1 MTAPGAQTSWRLR
14 AALLVAGTLL
24 GLLLMELALRVAHV
38 APPRVPNPPDADRRR
53 EDVRPNHL
61 GLRERWEEV
70 PPVLPR
76 QCRVAVLGDSF
87 AYGESVAFADTLPQ
101 QLQRRL
107 QAALADQPV
116 LVMNLG
122 RPDNDTAQ
130 EAARYAALQPQLHAN
145 VLLLV
150 AYVNDLDV
158 PNPAYTLADI
168 YGAGGAPDW
177 FDAHS
182 RVVAHLRA
190 RLRLALMQRR
200 TVAWYRSG
208 VDRNTAQSFDTMAR
222 HIRGL
227 RADAQRDGVAF
238 AMTLY
243 PWLYQLDQYLLP
255 EAHRWLG
262 DLARQEQ
269 IPWVDLL
276 PVFAGR
282 PHETLRVSPA
292 NEHPNAL
299 GHRLAAEALTPTLTS
314 LCRAVGQR
322 E

>member
-1 MTAPGAQTSWRLR
+1 MRPWRLR
-14 AALLVAGTLL
+14 AALLVAGATL
-24 GLLLMELALRVAHV
+24 GLLLMELALRIADVP
-38 APPRVPNPPDADRRR
+38 PPRVPELPDADRRR
-53 EDVRPNHL
+53 EDVRANGL
-61 GLRERWEEV
+61 GLRERWEDV
-70 PPVLPR
+70 PTAQPR
-76 QCRVAVLGDSF
+76 ECRVAVLGDSF

-101 QLQRRL
+101 QLQQLL
-107 QAALADQPV
+107 QAALPDQPV
-116 LVMNLG
+116 RVMNLG
-122 RPDNDTAQ
+122 RPDNDTAK
-130 EAARYAALQPQLHAN
+130 EAARYAALQPRLRAN

-158 PNPAYTLADI
+158 PNPAYTLAEI
-168 YGAGGAPDW
+168 YGAGGRPDW

-208 VDRNTAQSFDTMAR
+208 VTRSTAQSFETMAE

-227 RADAQRDGVAF
+227 HADTQRDGVAF

-243 PWLYQLDQYLLP
+243 PWLYQLDHYLLP
-255 EAHRWLG
+255 EPHRWLG
-262 DLARQEQ
+262 DLARREQ

-276 PVFAGR
+276 PVFAGHA
-282 PHETLRVSPA
+282 HETLRVSPA
-292 NEHPNAL
+292 NEHPNAR
-299 GHRLAAEALTPTLTS
+299 GHRLAAEALAPMLTS

-322 E
+322 R

>member
-1 MTAPGAQTSWRLR
+1 MRPWRLR
-14 AALLVAGTLL
+14 AALIVAGATL
-24 GLLLMELALRVAHV
+24 GLLLMELALRVADV
-38 APPRVPNPPDADRRR
+38 PPPRVPELPDADRRR
-53 EDVRPNHL
+53 EDVRANGL

-70 PPVLPR
+70 PTAQPR
-76 QCRVAVLGDSF
+76 ECRVAVLGDSF

-101 QLQRRL
+101 QLQQLL
-107 QAALADQPV
+107 QAALPDQPV
-116 LVMNLG
+116 RVMNLG
-122 RPDNDTAQ
+122 RPDNDTAK
-130 EAARYAALQPQLHAN
+130 EVARYAALQPRLRAN

-158 PNPAYTLADI
+158 PNPAYTLAEI
-168 YGAGGAPDW
+168 YGAGGRPDW

-208 VDRNTAQSFDTMAR
+208 ITRSTAQSFETMAE

-227 RADAQRDGVAF
+227 RADTRRDGVAF

-243 PWLYQLDQYLLP
+243 PWLYQLDHYLLP
-255 EAHRWLG
+255 EPHRWLG
-262 DLARQEQ
+262 ELARREQ

-276 PVFAGR
+276 PVFAGHA
-282 PHETLRVSPA
+282 HETLRVSPA
-292 NEHPNAL
+292 NEHPNAR
-299 GHRLAAEALTPTLTS
+299 GHRLAAEALAPMLTS

-322 E
+322 R

>member
-1 MTAPGAQTSWRLR
+1 MSAWRLR
-14 AALLVAGTLL
+14 SALLAAGTAA
-24 GLLLMELALRVAHV
+24 GLLLMELALCVADV
-38 APPRVPNPPDADRRR
+38 PPPRVPDLPDADRRR
-53 EDVRPNHL
+53 EDVGANAL
-61 GLRERWEEV
+61 GLRETWEDV
-70 PPVLPR
+70 PPVQPR

-87 AYGESVAFADTLPQ
+87 AYGESVAFADTLSQ

-107 QAALADQPV
+107 QAALPDQPV

-130 EAARYAALQPQLHAN
+130 EAARYAALQPRLRAN

-158 PNPAYTLADI
+158 PNPAYTLAEI
-168 YGAGGAPDW
+168 YGAGGRPDW

-208 VDRNTAQSFDTMAR
+208 ITRNTAQSFETMAG

-243 PWLYQLDQYLLP
+243 PWLYRLDHYLLP
-255 EAHRWLG
+255 EPHRWLG
-262 DLARQEQ
+262 DLARREQ

-276 PVFAGR
+276 PTFAGR
-282 PHETLRVSPA
+282 AHEALRVSPA

-299 GHRLAAEALTPTLTS
+299 GHRLAAEALTPMLTS

-322 E
+322 R